1 MGKPT
6 PAWVGQYTAFNDALK
21 YMYARSTG
29 EEKSIYTP
37 WPKFNDAATDGL
49 EWNTLTVIGGRPGSG
64 KTLIKD
70 QLLNAAF
77 DPKINPNLNVKVLD
91 FSLEMPLQAT
101 GLRLIQGVTKIDK
114 STLLSTYGNKIPQ
127 SSLDLIEKMI
137 RNRRKQPWSIETSP
151 STVDELRERIL
162 QEINR
167 WSNEKDAKIIVA
179 LDHSLLVKGNKGD
192 KEGDVIAKYSEMI
205 TNLRS
210 NYGITVITL
219 SQLNRNIEDGHRK
232 IPGRAD
238 NYPQTSDISSS
249 DKLLHHCDFMFI
261 LNRPSDFNLKFYG
274 PEKFIV
280 PNHNNYVALHVVKN
294 RSGEHKMIHLNANYA
309 NYVFEEMAEPPES
322 NELGEITKKQNPFKK
337 K

>member
-1 MGKPT
+1 MNNKPYTTIADAIEEGFKYISKRSRGEESSLLT
-6 PAWVGQYTAFNDALK
+6 PFTTLNRLFVEGLPWSSHLVIG
-21 YMYARSTG
+21 ARSG
-29 EEKSIYTP
+29 
-37 WPKFNDAATDGL
+37 
-49 EWNTLTVIGGRPGSG
+49 VG

-77 DPKINPNLNVKVLD
+77 DTKINPNLNVKVLD